1 MTPPAAIDI
10 EGLRVRA
17 GGREILNVDRLN
29 VPAGQVAVLLGANGA
44 GKSTLLKTALG
55 FARPAR
61 GRVVTLGREVTAMG
75 AWGKTRLRRR
85 IGYVPQHLAGRSEMP
100 LTLRDV
106 VAIGRTGR
114 RGLLRRLSREDRQWV
129 DDWLARVGLGDRG
142 DQPYGDLSGGEQ
154 RRGLLAKAMV
164 QQPDMLALDEPTA
177 NLDLAGREAML
188 DTLGELLASV
198 ALSVVLVCHEL
209 EAIPPACGRV
219 VMLEAGQVVADGPP
233 GEVLTGEQTQHL
245 YGRRLDVIRR
255 GGRFA
260 AVPTGGGGDR

>member
-1 MTPPAAIDI
+1 MTAASAIDVASL
-10 EGLRVRA
+10 GVRA
-17 GGREILNVDRLN
+17 GGREILAVDRLT
-29 VPAGQVAVLLGANGA
+29 VPAGQVVTLLGANGA
-44 GKSTLLKTALG
+44 GKSTLVKTVLG
-55 FARPAR
+55 FLRPAR

-75 AWGKTRLRRR
+75 AWGRTRLRRK

-106 VAIGRTGR
+106 VAIGRTGQ
-114 RGLLRRLSREDRQWV
+114 RGLLRPLTRDDRRCV
-129 DDWLARVGLGDRG
+129 DDWLGRLGLADLA

-164 QQPDMLALDEPTA
+164 QQPQLLALDEPTA

-198 ALSVVLVCHEL
+198 ALTVVLVCHEL

-219 VMLEAGQVVADGPP
+219 VMLEAGRVVADGPP
-233 GEVLTGEQTQHL
+233 DEVLTGEQTQRL
-245 YGRRLDVIRR
+245 YGRRLGVLRR

-260 AVPTGGGGDR
+260 AVPTGGEKDA